1 MIEIYDKDNKKI
13 ECEILFTFE
22 ENNKQFIVYIDN
34 EENILSSYYELKDN
48 KLILTP
54 ILDDK
59 DYDIVDKY
67 LEEWWKKND

>member
-1 MIEIYDKDNKKI
+1 MIEIYDKNNKKL

-22 ENNKQFIVYIDN
+22 DNNKQFIVYMDN
-34 EENILSSYYELKDN
+34 EEDILSSYYEINDD
-48 KLILTP
+48 KLIITP
-54 ILDDK
+54 ITSDL